1 MKICL
6 LLQDCKPD
14 HTPVAA
20 TQQHRVGKREVPHFI
35 EFKSTKSTTEHTI
48 GSLRDACRLH
58 DAAVAPSVTSLS
70 HGRNADDFMSLL
82 VRRLLGT
89 LIDCHTAVITA
100 ALSLHKGLHHVAFT
114 LESCQIRGVST
125 GFIYYSVTGTIFSC
139 HTRGQQSSLA
149 RSTTATAV

>member
-82 VRRLLGT
+82 VRSLKPAVGYSNWLPYGSDNSGT
-89 LIDCHTAVITA
+89 LFAQGTPPR
-100 ALSLHKGLHHVAFT
+100 GLHLGELPNPWSVHR
-114 LESCQIRGVST
+114 LYLLQRYRYHLSVSHPRT
-125 GFIYYSVTGTIFSC
+125 TI
-139 HTRGQQSSLA
+139 
-149 RSTTATAV
+149 